1 MHIHQHNDRDPT
13 LPLHSEFSH
22 TQSHSHRLV
31 QGQHDQ
37 TAKMLEHIK
46 RNINIYINIYAKF
59 YIKCKNNST
68 LHIFTQIP
76 RDQDIKSSVI
86 KLLQLTFKKM
96 KLLQKASYNKGI
108 TEVQQET
115 TECQTRG
122 TDIQR
127 VRPRTHIANCN
138 LIGREEKKPHTHT

>member
-1 MHIHQHNDRDPT
+1 
-13 LPLHSEFSH
+13 
-22 TQSHSHRLV
+22 
-31 QGQHDQ
+31 
-37 TAKMLEHIK
+37 
-46 RNINIYINIYAKF
+46 
-59 YIKCKNNST
+59 
-68 LHIFTQIP
+68 
-76 RDQDIKSSVI
+76 
-86 KLLQLTFKKM
+86 M

-138 LIGREEKKPHTHT
+138 LIGREEKKNTRKLAFFRLLYNATS